1 MSDGILEVRDIIHP
15 DGTTERAYRIGT
27 RDWVT
32 CTSFEH
38 STVHVD
44 AGPWLALEDVPESVH
59 SVTDNDGTQWVRD
72 GLGWMC
78 TEPVRYES
86 RVYAPFTLHGA
97 RKFTAG
103 GDVETPTWPRWDV
116 EASSWALTEE
126 ATEAEKPV
134 EPLKWTPPSG
144 PSWYDLS
151 EREFNR

>member
-1 MSDGILEVRDIIHP
+1 MSDGMLEVRDIVHP
-15 DGTTERAYRIGT
+15 DGTTKRAYRIGT

-44 AGPWLALEDVPESVH
+44 AGPWQTLDVVPDSVYA
-59 SVTDNDGTQWVRD
+59 VTDHDGSRWVRD
-72 GLGWMC
+72 DAGWMC
-78 TEPVRYES
+78 TEPIHYES
-86 RVYAPFTLHGA
+86 RVYAPFVLDDA
-97 RKFTAG
+97 
-103 GDVETPTWPRWDV
+103 
-116 EASSWALTEE
+116 
-126 ATEAEKPV
+126 AEPDKPV

>member
-1 MSDGILEVRDIIHP
+1 MLEVRDIIRP

-44 AGPWLALEDVPESVH
+44 AGPWRTLEDVPDSVFA
-59 SVTDNDGTQWVRD
+59 VTDHDGSRWVRD
-72 GLGWMC
+72 DAGWMC
-78 TEPVRYES
+78 TESIHYES
-86 RVYAPFTLHGA
+86 RVYAPFVLDGA
-97 RKFTAG
+97 RRVTPAG
-103 GDVETPTWPRWDV
+103 EVEAPASSQTVSPPRW
-116 EASSWALTEE
+116 
-126 ATEAEKPV
+126 
-134 EPLKWTPPSG
+134 TPSNS